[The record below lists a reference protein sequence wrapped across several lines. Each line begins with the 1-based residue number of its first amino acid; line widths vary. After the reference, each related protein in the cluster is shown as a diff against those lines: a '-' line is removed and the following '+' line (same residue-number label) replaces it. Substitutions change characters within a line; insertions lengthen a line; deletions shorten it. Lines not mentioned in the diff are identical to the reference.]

1 MVIQDHIMSEDRTQP
16 VQGAVFAIN
25 MLVGTP
31 EGDCFTSTE
40 IKYWMSQAGL
50 ADFKQQPAP
59 QGVSQ
64 MIGIKSR

>member
-1 MVIQDHIMSEDRTQP
+1 MSENRTQP
-16 VQGAVFAIN
+16 IQGAVFAIN

-40 IKYWMSQAGL
+40 IEYWMSQAGL
-50 ADFKQQPAP
+50 SDFKLQPAP

-64 MIGIKSR
+64 LIGFKLT